1 MRGVGFSFWIGPSS
15 ECFVNDLHP
24 DQFERSP
31 FRVSYPKLAYF
42 VQDMMDTQKWME
54 VQELVDGMDLDEEWG
69 EENIDLD
76 KPGEIEYA
84 KKKNERIRGSLEKFP
99 TNIPS
104 TLRETPMDLRA
115 KWRKL
120 VRNKECRLPILA
132 AKGRYITKY
141 RRTGSLDPLI
151 TQKYSDYLPI

>member
-1 MRGVGFSFWIGPSS
+1 
-15 ECFVNDLHP
+15 
-24 DQFERSP
+24 
-31 FRVSYPKLAYF
+31 
-42 VQDMMDTQKWME
+42 ME

-104 TLRETPMDLRA
+104 TLRETRMDLRA
-115 KWRKL
+115 KWRKI
-120 VRNKECRLPILA
+120 VRNKERGLPILA

-141 RRTGSLDPLI
+141 CRTGSLDPG
-151 TQKYSDYLPI
+151 